1 MACPRRES
9 GEGSLIYQMTLIY
22 PSFIRRHSHI
32 SHSHRL
38 AITEHKKRHPKIGT
52 GVAVA
57 TRQRSIDPL
66 AFHAFPSRNLPRG
79 AEAPHIN
86 RACAFHTRVL

>member
-9 GEGSLIYQMTLIY
+9 GEGSLIFQMTPVHL
-22 PSFIRRHSHI
+22 PFIHCHT
-32 SHSHRL
+32 HVSHR
-38 AITEHKKRHPKIGT
+38 ITQSPPSIKTHHPKIGT

-57 TRQRSIDPL
+57 TRQRSIDPF